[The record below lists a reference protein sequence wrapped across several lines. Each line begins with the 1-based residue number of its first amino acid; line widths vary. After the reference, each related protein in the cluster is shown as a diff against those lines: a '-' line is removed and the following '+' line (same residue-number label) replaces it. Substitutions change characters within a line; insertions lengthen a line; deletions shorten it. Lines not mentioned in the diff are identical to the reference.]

1 MKKKITLQGILI
13 IVAAALL
20 GITGTTVGVMA
31 LMGQSSA
38 VTVDNFVGK
47 TKKVVETWRK
57 DNSIETDRVTYVYAY
72 DEEKEKD
79 VVLRQNLKAG
89 TSFTSDSNLKI
100 TLSNG
105 VDPDKEFELPD
116 FKDKTEKEV
125 KAWFTDYK
133 FTAVTYAYETDDSI
147 TPGNFISMDKESG
160 SKVKR
165 SDAIKVT
172 ICTPLEGEE
181 VLVPS
186 LATMSKDE
194 IASWAD
200 QNRINVSFIERASD
214 TVAQGGIISVSVTE
228 GQRLKPGDSVSV
240 EISSGPADQGEDRYN
255 AQQKDNTEVNVTPPA
270 NQSVSG
276 GNPTGNTTPSDN
288 TNTGQ
293 TTTPPVENDPSGGS
307 DTDQN
312 TGNDNTGGGAE
323 ETESVYNVPDYSRI
337 VMIAK
342 NESDNESKKEVLIK
356 YFKSYGIPDDCI
368 TVKIDPNGTQADI
381 IVECNSTTSAS
392 DPIRITIV
400 DNTQG

>member
-38 VTVDNFVGK
+38 VTVENFVGK

-125 KAWFTDYK
+125 KAWFTDNK

-147 TPGNFISMDKESG
+147 TPGNFISMDKEAG

-228 GQRLKPGDSVSV
+228 GQRLKPGDSVTV
-240 EISSGPADQGEDRYN
+240 DISTGPADQGEDRYN

-293 TTTPPVENDPSGGS
+293 TTTPPVENDPSGG
-307 DTDQN
+307 
-312 TGNDNTGGGAE
+312 NDNNDSDHTSNGSEVVAEKVQIPTGISADDCEGLSRAE
-323 ETESVYNVPDYSRI
+323 IKDYISYFFSNI
-337 VMIAK
+337 DVLVSYEEI
-342 NESDNESKKEVLIK
+342 ESDKNALGEVKPGPGKMVDKGSVVTVRIYYIK
-356 YFKSYGIPDDCI
+356 
-368 TVKIDPNGTQADI
+368 
-381 IVECNSTTSAS
+381 
-392 DPIRITIV
+392 
-400 DNTQG
+400 

>member
-1 MKKKITLQGILI
+1 MKRKITLQGILI

-38 VTVDNFVGK
+38 VTVENFVGK

-57 DNSIETDRVTYVYAY
+57 DNSIETARVTYVYAY
-72 DEEKEKD
+72 DEEKDKD

-116 FKDKTEKEV
+116 FKEKTEKEV
-125 KAWFTDYK
+125 KAWFTDNK

-147 TPGNFISMDKESG
+147 TPGNFISMDKEAG

-172 ICTPLEGEE
+172 ICTPLQGED

-186 LATMSKDE
+186 LASMSKDE

-200 QNRINVSFIERASD
+200 QNRINVSFVEISND
-214 TVAQGGIISVSVTE
+214 TISVGSVISVSVNE
-228 GQRLKPGDSVSV
+228 GQRLKPGDIVTV
-240 EISSGPADQGEDRYN
+240 EISSGPAKNEDDR
-255 AQQKDNTEVNVTPPA
+255 ETPQYKPEDTTPV
-270 NQSVSG
+270 QT
-276 GNPTGNTTPSDN
+276 PENTTSGTPTETPTQPVVPEPEPTPGPEPEVPTYTLQFDYSSAVQNANSKATVAEKQDVMMKYFTKVEKIPSDLIVF
-288 TNTGQ
+288 
-293 TTTPPVENDPSGGS
+293 TP
-307 DTDQN
+307 TQN
-312 TGNDNTGGGAE
+312 GAE
-323 ETESVYNVPDYSRI
+323 PDVI
-337 VMIAK
+337 VK
-342 NESDNESKKEVLIK
+342 TSDDGVVS
-356 YFKSYGIPDDCI
+356 
-368 TVKIDPNGTQADI
+368 ADNPI
-381 IVECNSTTSAS
+381 I
-392 DPIRITIV
+392 ITIV
-400 DNTQG
+400 VNEQID

>member
-57 DNSIETDRVTYVYAY
+57 DNSIETDRVIYVYAY

-125 KAWFTDYK
+125 KAWFTDNK

-147 TPGNFISMDKESG
+147 TPGNFISMDKEAG

-194 IASWAD
+194 ITSWAD
-200 QNRINVSFIERASD
+200 QNRINVSFVERASD

-228 GQRLKPGDSVSV
+228 GQRLKPGDSVTV
-240 EISSGPADQGEDRYN
+240 EISTGPADQGEDRYN
-255 AQQKDNTEVNVTPPA
+255 AQQKDNTEVNGTPPA
-270 NQSVSG
+270 NENVSG

-288 TNTGQ
+288 TNTGET
-293 TTTPPVENDPSGGS
+293 TTTPAENESSGG
-307 DTDQN
+307 N
-312 TGNDNTGGGAE
+312 E
-323 ETESVYNVPDYSRI
+323 ETEQPVAPQTYMMPYIEVDLYDGKDSTEIMNSVSAI
-337 VMIAK
+337 VAGA
-342 NESDNESKKEVLIK
+342 
-356 YFKSYGIPDDCI
+356 GIPGNVNYIVQEGSFVGIYSI
-368 TVKIDPNGTQADI
+368 TQPNTEI
-381 IVECNSTTSAS
+381 TSANE
-392 DPIRITIV
+392 ITCVIYY
-400 DNTQG
+400 TR

>member
-57 DNSIETDRVTYVYAY
+57 DNSIETDRVIYVYAY

-125 KAWFTDYK
+125 KAWFTDNK

-147 TPGNFISMDKESG
+147 TPGNFISMDKEAG

-194 IASWAD
+194 ITSWAD
-200 QNRINVSFIERASD
+200 QNRINVAFIERAND
-214 TVAQGGIISVSVTE
+214 TISQGSVISVSVNE
-228 GQRLKPGDSVSV
+228 GQRLKAGDSITV
-240 EISSGPADQGEDRYN
+240 EISSGPAQNEEDRETPQYKPEDKTPV
-255 AQQKDNTEVNVTPPA
+255 QTPENTTSGTPTETPTQPEVTEPEPEPEPV
-270 NQSVSG
+270 
-276 GNPTGNTTPSDN
+276 NPTYTLQYDYSSAVQNANSRPTVAEKQEVMTRYFTNVEGIPADLIVFLTDN
-288 TNTGQ
+288 
-293 TTTPPVENDPSGGS
+293 
-307 DTDQN
+307 
-312 TGNDNTGGGAE
+312 GAE
-323 ETESVYNVPDYSRI
+323 P
-337 VMIAK
+337 
-342 NESDNESKKEVLIK
+342 
-356 YFKSYGIPDDCI
+356 
-368 TVKIDPNGTQADI
+368 DI
-381 IVECNSTTSAS
+381 IVQTTGVVSADS
-392 DPIRITIV
+392 PIVITIIV
-400 DNTQG
+400 ND

>member
-1 MKKKITLQGILI
+1 MKRKITLQGILI

-31 LMGQSSA
+31 LMGQSYA
-38 VTVDNFVGK
+38 VTVENFVGK

-57 DNSIETDRVTYVYAY
+57 DNSIETARVTYVYAY
-72 DEEKEKD
+72 DEEKDKD

-116 FKDKTEKEV
+116 FKEKTEKEV
-125 KAWFTDYK
+125 KAWFTDNK

-147 TPGNFISMDKESG
+147 TPGNFISMDKEAG

-200 QNRINVSFIERASD
+200 QNRINVSFVEISND
-214 TVAQGGIISVSVTE
+214 TISVGSVISVSVNE
-228 GQRLKPGDSVSV
+228 GQRLKPGDIVTV
-240 EISSGPADQGEDRYN
+240 EISSGPAKNEDDR
-255 AQQKDNTEVNVTPPA
+255 ETPQYKPEDTTPV
-270 NQSVSG
+270 QT
-276 GNPTGNTTPSDN
+276 PENTTSGTPTETPTKPVVPEPEPTPGPEPEVPTYTLQFDYSSAVQNANSKATVAEKQDVMMKYFTKVEKIPSDLIVF
-288 TNTGQ
+288 
-293 TTTPPVENDPSGGS
+293 TP
-307 DTDQN
+307 TQN
-312 TGNDNTGGGAE
+312 GAE
-323 ETESVYNVPDYSRI
+323 PDVI
-337 VMIAK
+337 VK
-342 NESDNESKKEVLIK
+342 TSDDGVVS
-356 YFKSYGIPDDCI
+356 
-368 TVKIDPNGTQADI
+368 ADNPI
-381 IVECNSTTSAS
+381 I
-392 DPIRITIV
+392 ITIV
-400 DNTQG
+400 VNE

>member
-1 MKKKITLQGILI
+1 MKRKITLQGILI

-38 VTVDNFVGK
+38 VTVENFVGK

-57 DNSIETDRVTYVYAY
+57 DNSIETARVTYVYAY
-72 DEEKEKD
+72 DEEKDKD

-116 FKDKTEKEV
+116 FKEKTEKEV
-125 KAWFTDYK
+125 KAWFTDNK

-147 TPGNFISMDKESG
+147 TPGNFISMDKEAG

-172 ICTPLEGEE
+172 ICTPLQGED

-186 LATMSKDE
+186 LASMSKDE

-200 QNRINVSFIERASD
+200 QNRINVSFVEISND
-214 TVAQGGIISVSVTE
+214 TISVGSVISVSVNE
-228 GQRLKPGDSVSV
+228 GQRLKPGDIVTV
-240 EISSGPADQGEDRYN
+240 EISSGPAKNEDDR
-255 AQQKDNTEVNVTPPA
+255 ETPQYKPEDTTPV
-270 NQSVSG
+270 QT
-276 GNPTGNTTPSDN
+276 PENTTSGTPTEMPTQPVVPEPEPTPGPEPEVPTYTLQFDYSSAVQNANSKATVAEKQDVMMKYFTKVEKIPSDLIVF
-288 TNTGQ
+288 
-293 TTTPPVENDPSGGS
+293 TP
-307 DTDQN
+307 TQN
-312 TGNDNTGGGAE
+312 GAE
-323 ETESVYNVPDYSRI
+323 PDVI
-337 VMIAK
+337 VK
-342 NESDNESKKEVLIK
+342 TSDDGVVS
-356 YFKSYGIPDDCI
+356 
-368 TVKIDPNGTQADI
+368 ADNPI
-381 IVECNSTTSAS
+381 I
-392 DPIRITIV
+392 ITIV
-400 DNTQG
+400 VNE

>member
-125 KAWFTDYK
+125 KAWFTDNK

-147 TPGNFISMDKESG
+147 TPGHFISMDKEAG

-165 SDAIKVT
+165 TDAIKVT

-214 TVAQGGIISVSVTE
+214 TVAQGGIISVSVTK

-293 TTTPPVENDPSGGS
+293 TTTPPVENDPSGG
-307 DTDQN
+307 
-312 TGNDNTGGGAE
+312 NDNNDSDHTSNGSEVVAEKVQIPTGISADDCEGLSRAE
-323 ETESVYNVPDYSRI
+323 IKDYISYFFSNI
-337 VMIAK
+337 DVLVSYEEI
-342 NESDNESKKEVLIK
+342 ESDKNALGEVKPGPGSMVDKGSVVTVRIYYIK
-356 YFKSYGIPDDCI
+356 
-368 TVKIDPNGTQADI
+368 
-381 IVECNSTTSAS
+381 
-392 DPIRITIV
+392 
-400 DNTQG
+400 

>member
-1 MKKKITLQGILI
+1 MKRKITLQGILI

-38 VTVDNFVGK
+38 VTVENFVGK

-57 DNSIETDRVTYVYAY
+57 DNSIETARVTYVYAY
-72 DEEKEKD
+72 DEEKDKD

-116 FKDKTEKEV
+116 FKEKTEKEV
-125 KAWFTDYK
+125 KAWFTDNK

-147 TPGNFISMDKESG
+147 TPGNFISMDKEAG

-172 ICTPLEGEE
+172 ICTPLQGED

-186 LATMSKDE
+186 LASMSKDE

-200 QNRINVSFIERASD
+200 QNRINVSFVEISND
-214 TVAQGGIISVSVTE
+214 TISVGSVISVSVNE
-228 GQRLKPGDSVSV
+228 GQRLKPGDIVTV
-240 EISSGPADQGEDRYN
+240 EISSGPAKNEDDR
-255 AQQKDNTEVNVTPPA
+255 ETPQYKPEDTTPV
-270 NQSVSG
+270 QT
-276 GNPTGNTTPSDN
+276 PENTTSGTPTEPPTQPVVPEPEPTPGPEPEVPTYTLQFDYSSAVQNANSKATVAEKQDVMMKYFTKVEKIPSDLIVF
-288 TNTGQ
+288 
-293 TTTPPVENDPSGGS
+293 TP
-307 DTDQN
+307 TQN
-312 TGNDNTGGGAE
+312 GAE
-323 ETESVYNVPDYSRI
+323 PDVI
-337 VMIAK
+337 VK
-342 NESDNESKKEVLIK
+342 TSDDGVVS
-356 YFKSYGIPDDCI
+356 
-368 TVKIDPNGTQADI
+368 ADNPI
-381 IVECNSTTSAS
+381 I
-392 DPIRITIV
+392 ITIV
-400 DNTQG
+400 VNE

>member
-38 VTVDNFVGK
+38 VTVENFVGK

-72 DEEKEKD
+72 DEEKDKD

-105 VDPDKEFELPD
+105 VDPNKEFELPD

-125 KAWFTDYK
+125 KTWFTDNK

-147 TPGNFISMDKESG
+147 TPGNFISMDKEAG

-172 ICTPLEGEE
+172 ICTPLQGEE

-186 LATMSKDE
+186 LASMSKDE

-200 QNRINVSFIERASD
+200 QNRINVSFVEISND
-214 TVAQGGIISVSVTE
+214 TISVGSVISVSVNE
-228 GQRLKPGDSVSV
+228 GQRLKPGDIVTV
-240 EISSGPADQGEDRYN
+240 EISSGPAKNEDDRETPQYKPEDTTPVQTPENTTSGTPTEPPTQPVVPGPEVPTYTLQNDYSAAVQNANSRATVAEKQDVMMRYF
-255 AQQKDNTEVNVTPPA
+255 TNVEGIPSDMIVFTPP
-270 NQSVSG
+270 
-276 GNPTGNTTPSDN
+276 
-288 TNTGQ
+288 
-293 TTTPPVENDPSGGS
+293 
-307 DTDQN
+307 QN
-312 TGNDNTGGGAE
+312 GAE
-323 ETESVYNVPDYSRI
+323 PDVI
-337 VMIAK
+337 VQTSGVVSA
-342 NESDNESKKEVLIK
+342 DN
-356 YFKSYGIPDDCI
+356 P
-368 TVKIDPNGTQADI
+368 I
-381 IVECNSTTSAS
+381 I
-392 DPIRITIV
+392 ITIV
-400 DNTQG
+400 VNE

>member
-38 VTVDNFVGK
+38 VTVENFVGK

-57 DNSIETDRVTYVYAY
+57 DNSIETARVTYVYAY
-72 DEEKEKD
+72 DEEKDKD

-116 FKDKTEKEV
+116 FKEKTEKEV
-125 KAWFTDYK
+125 KAWFTDNK

-147 TPGNFISMDKESG
+147 TPGNFISMDKEAG

-172 ICTPLEGEE
+172 ICTPLQGED

-186 LATMSKDE
+186 LASMSKDE

-200 QNRINVSFIERASD
+200 QNRINVSFVEISND
-214 TVAQGGIISVSVTE
+214 TISVGSVISVSVNE
-228 GQRLKPGDSVSV
+228 GQRLKPGDIVTV
-240 EISSGPADQGEDRYN
+240 EISSGPAKNEDDR
-255 AQQKDNTEVNVTPPA
+255 ETPQYKPEDTTPV
-270 NQSVSG
+270 QT
-276 GNPTGNTTPSDN
+276 PENTTSGTPTETPTQPVVPEPEPTPGPEPEVPTYTLQFDYSSAVQNANSKATVAEKQDVMMKYFTKVEKIPSDLIVF
-288 TNTGQ
+288 
-293 TTTPPVENDPSGGS
+293 TP
-307 DTDQN
+307 TQN
-312 TGNDNTGGGAE
+312 GAE
-323 ETESVYNVPDYSRI
+323 PDVI
-337 VMIAK
+337 VK
-342 NESDNESKKEVLIK
+342 TSDDGVVS
-356 YFKSYGIPDDCI
+356 
-368 TVKIDPNGTQADI
+368 ADNPI
-381 IVECNSTTSAS
+381 I
-392 DPIRITIV
+392 ITIV
-400 DNTQG
+400 VNE

>member
-1 MKKKITLQGILI
+1 MKRKITLQGILI

-38 VTVDNFVGK
+38 VTVENFVGK

-57 DNSIETDRVTYVYAY
+57 DNSIETARVTYVYAY
-72 DEEKEKD
+72 DEEKDKD

-116 FKDKTEKEV
+116 FKEKTEKEV
-125 KAWFTDYK
+125 KAWFTDNK

-147 TPGNFISMDKESG
+147 TPGNFISMDKEAG

-172 ICTPLEGEE
+172 ICTPLQGED

-186 LATMSKDE
+186 LASMSKDE

-200 QNRINVSFIERASD
+200 QNRINVSFVEISND
-214 TVAQGGIISVSVTE
+214 TISVGSVISVSVNE
-228 GQRLKPGDSVSV
+228 GQRLKPGDIVTV
-240 EISSGPADQGEDRYN
+240 EISSGPAKNEDDR
-255 AQQKDNTEVNVTPPA
+255 ETPQYKPEDTTPV
-270 NQSVSG
+270 QT
-276 GNPTGNTTPSDN
+276 PENTTSGTPTETPTQPVVPEPEPTPGPEPEVPTYTLQFDYSSAVQNANSKATVAEKQDVMMKYFTKVEKIPSDLIVF
-288 TNTGQ
+288 
-293 TTTPPVENDPSGGS
+293 TP
-307 DTDQN
+307 TQN
-312 TGNDNTGGGAE
+312 GAE
-323 ETESVYNVPDYSRI
+323 PDVI
-337 VMIAK
+337 VK
-342 NESDNESKKEVLIK
+342 TSDDGVVS
-356 YFKSYGIPDDCI
+356 
-368 TVKIDPNGTQADI
+368 ADNPI
-381 IVECNSTTSAS
+381 I
-392 DPIRITIV
+392 ITIV
-400 DNTQG
+400 VNE

>member
-1 MKKKITLQGILI
+1 MKRKITLQGILI

-38 VTVDNFVGK
+38 VTVENFVGK

-57 DNSIETDRVTYVYAY
+57 DNSIETARVTYVYAY
-72 DEEKEKD
+72 DEEKDKD

-116 FKDKTEKEV
+116 FKEKTEKEV
-125 KAWFTDYK
+125 KAWFTDNK

-147 TPGNFISMDKESG
+147 TPGNFISMDKEAG

-172 ICTPLEGEE
+172 ICTPLQGED

-186 LATMSKDE
+186 LASMSKDE

-200 QNRINVSFIERASD
+200 QNRINVSFVEISND
-214 TVAQGGIISVSVTE
+214 TISVGSVISVSVNE
-228 GQRLKPGDSVSV
+228 GQRLKPGDIVTV
-240 EISSGPADQGEDRYN
+240 EISSGPAKNEDDR
-255 AQQKDNTEVNVTPPA
+255 ETPQYKPEDTTPV
-270 NQSVSG
+270 QT
-276 GNPTGNTTPSDN
+276 PENTTSGTPTEPPTQPVVPEPEPTPKPEPEVPTYTLQFDYSSAVQNANSKATVAEKQDVMMKYFTKVEKIPSDLIVF
-288 TNTGQ
+288 
-293 TTTPPVENDPSGGS
+293 TP
-307 DTDQN
+307 TQN
-312 TGNDNTGGGAE
+312 GAE
-323 ETESVYNVPDYSRI
+323 PDVI
-337 VMIAK
+337 VK
-342 NESDNESKKEVLIK
+342 TSDDGVVS
-356 YFKSYGIPDDCI
+356 
-368 TVKIDPNGTQADI
+368 ADNPI
-381 IVECNSTTSAS
+381 I
-392 DPIRITIV
+392 ITIV
-400 DNTQG
+400 VNE